1 MFVRKNYRTGGKPAM
16 KAFRSVLALVAV
28 CVFCVVACDSPSE
41 PDQDDLD
48 QMLGRVPQDADADN
62 VCGLAL
68 CATDGTLQSQCETF
82 VSSCLPVATEAQC
95 VGGAW
100 VICNG

>member
-1 MFVRKNYRTGGKPAM
+1 
-16 KAFRSVLALVAV
+16 
-28 CVFCVVACDSPSE
+28 
-41 PDQDDLD
+41 
-48 QMLGRVPQDADADN
+48 MLGRVPQDADADN

-68 CATDGTLQSQCETF
+68 CATDGTLRSQCETF